1 MNTDKKQN
9 AADEGR
15 GIPIPSPP
23 PTSPSTWHSGLLWQH
38 HVDLGYKG
46 LDLGD
51 KKTFITLG
59 DLWKMSC
66 RWIKN
71 FKYL

>member
-15 GIPIPSPP
+15 GIPISPP
-23 PTSPSTWHSGLLWQH
+23 PSTWHSGLLWQH

-59 DLWKMSC
+59 DLRKMSC

-71 FKYL
+71 IKYL

>member
-1 MNTDKKQN
+1 MNTHKKQN

-15 GIPIPSPP
+15 GIPIPPP
-23 PTSPSTWHSGLLWQH
+23 PSLSTWHSGLLWQH

-59 DLWKMSC
+59 DLRKMSC